1 MKIRES
7 FPHISVQLVEIS
19 TSGDR
24 HPHAVLGPEMGQSF
38 FTKEIEEALLEARV
52 DLAVHSCKDLAT
64 QLPDGLKLAAI
75 PQREDPRDAVVSAR
89 GSLSELPENGQV
101 GTSSPRRQ
109 GFLAAVFP
117 HLTFRAQRG
126 NVPTRIDAVDMG
138 EFDATILAAAGLN
151 RLGLS
156 GRITETLST
165 DLILPAAS
173 QGALA
178 IQTRTDDAQTSEAVA
193 PLDHKETR
201 AAVLAERAC
210 MRGLQAGCQAPV
222 GVLGRIQ
229 GSSLTLEAAVVGPH
243 GIERVVTSGSSAEPA
258 SVGREAANRLLE
270 ALRLPSL
277 QNVSWSP
284 VPPRAGSA

>member
-1 MKIRES
+1 
-7 FPHISVQLVEIS
+7 
-19 TSGDR
+19 
-24 HPHAVLGPEMGQSF
+24 
-38 FTKEIEEALLEARV
+38 
-52 DLAVHSCKDLAT
+52 
-64 QLPDGLKLAAI
+64 
-75 PQREDPRDAVVSAR
+75 
-89 GSLSELPENGQV
+89 
-101 GTSSPRRQ
+101 
-109 GFLAAVFP
+109 
-117 HLTFRAQRG
+117 
-126 NVPTRIDAVDMG
+126 MG